1 MKEKKAFVNAVFGT
15 MEAID
20 GAKKVGKAYNDNTN
34 KYDDLM
40 GTKLVKAPKVMGNQ
54 NAMVAGKSI
63 VPKTASEKIDYLYKE
78 ANADGA
84 VRSVLPK
91 IKGVIPKI
99 KGAVDKFDAANTQ
112 HLIDAGKAFKNKEIL
127 KGLQHSISAA
137 PGTALGA
144 GIIAGSGIGTA
155 KLLKKL
161 DGRDDPRNNVEYN
174 TIGGAISAGMALQAL
189 DKKRMLAPASKALSI
204 LAGHA
209 TKVPANVVKNTP
221 VGKAVNIAGQGIKAT
236 ATQANKMNNTV
247 NIVGS
252 NIDKL
257 MDSGKSFEEAKKI
270 FTDRQIQIVKNQ
282 NWHLGKTDPAKLQN
296 LIDARLQELEH
307 AFGVVQDLVNK
318 KASVQ
323 LDEMCKVAGIKTDY
337 LNHVVK
343 NKFFKAGLE
352 SIPYYAG
359 TAMIGLAVDKS
370 NQKRM
375 KDLELYKA
383 HQEALKKKQS
393 QPNKPQ
399 EKVASA
405 SPVTV
410 FVKNPGA
417 DKVIR
422 QSLESAVEGV
432 GRMAIPL
439 AASTLIGRD
448 LTNSF
453 RKINRK
459 HQLADG
465 IAPDEASIQLSRRD
479 RKQMQKDIQDLNP
492 APDKVAEENND
503 SSDAVRDMVRDIE
516 KDIIGADEVLQGD
529 RVHIGNGIKKQFRM
543 NPGHGMHGMTE

>member
-1 MKEKKAFVNAVFGT
+1 MEEKKAFINAVFGT
-15 MEAID
+15 MEVID
-20 GAKKVGKAYNDNTN
+20 GAKKAGKAYNDNAN
-34 KYDDLM
+34 KYDNIM
-40 GTKLVKAPKVMGNQ
+40 GTKLVKAPKTMGNQ
-54 NAMVAGKSI
+54 NAMIAGKS
-63 VPKTASEKIDYLYKE
+63 VTPKTASERIDYLYKE

-84 VRSVLPK
+84 VRNVLPK
-91 IKGVIPKI
+91 IKEVIPKI

-161 DGRDDPRNNVEYN
+161 DGRDEPRNNIEYN

-257 MDSGKSFEEAKKI
+257 MDSGKTFEEAKKI

-282 NWHLGKTDPAKLQN
+282 NWHLGKTDPVKLQS

-323 LDEMCKVAGIKTDY
+323 LDEMCKIAGVKTEY
-337 LNHVVK
+337 LNNVVK

-383 HQEALKKKQS
+383 HQEALKKKQG

-405 SPVTV
+405 SPATV

-422 QSLESAVEGV
+422 QSIESAVEGV

-465 IAPDEASIQLSRRD
+465 VALDEASIQLSRRD
-479 RKQMQKDIQDLNP
+479 RKQMQKEIQNLNP
-492 APDKVAEENND
+492 APDKVAEESND
-503 SSDAVRDMVRDIE
+503 NSDAIRDMIRDIE
-516 KDIIGADEVLQGD
+516 KDVIGANEVLKGD